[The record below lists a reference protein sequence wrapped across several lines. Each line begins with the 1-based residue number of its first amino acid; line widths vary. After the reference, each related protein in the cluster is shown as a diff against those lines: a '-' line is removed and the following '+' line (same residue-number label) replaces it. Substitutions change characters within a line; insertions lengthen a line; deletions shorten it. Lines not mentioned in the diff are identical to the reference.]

1 MFNLAPPTLWNII
14 TVILWS
20 TFSLLTSQL
29 MVRNLFS
36 PLVYLQIV
44 LQYCLFWGT
53 SSPFTFCVQN
63 EEQEVT
69 QSHRPLTT
77 KVLGMSGIRCVY
89 IVNFFCIL
97 FHVYICFLSLFMHM
111 FRCRGEIIHV
121 CTKLLWYFLDYHSY
135 TQQSG
140 HEQSSF
146 LSLVLTKRLH
156 KMSWNLL
163 KLKF

>member
-77 KVLGMSGIRCVY
+77 KVLGISGIRCVY

-111 FRCRGEIIHV
+111 FRCRGGNHPCLHQASLIFPW
-121 CTKLLWYFLDYHSY
+121 LPQLY
-135 TQQSG
+135 TAVRAWA
-140 HEQSSF
+140 EQFSVTSTDQTSS
-146 LSLVLTKRLH
+146 
-156 KMSWNLL
+156 
-163 KLKF
+163 